1 MLKRNPVYEALRKGK
16 YFELNYAPMFEEVSR
31 VTCMTNIINVFKAT
45 NAKNILLTSR
55 ADSLTTHRTPYD
67 VAALLAT
74 LGFPKNEAL
83 AAMKENGETV
93 VKAAL
98 HRQFF
103 KGTIKQMPEVLVK
116 KMGKK
121 IKKHSEKIKQLQE
134 GLKKEQK

>member
-1 MLKRNPVYEALRKGK
+1 
-16 YFELNYAPMFEEVSR
+16 MFEEVSR
-31 VTCMTNIINVFKAT
+31 VTCMTNIINIFKAT
-45 NAKNILLTSR
+45 TSKNILITSR
-55 ADSLTTHRTPYD
+55 ADSLNTHRTPYD

-83 AAMKENGETV
+83 AGMKESGEAV

-103 KGTIKQMPEVLVK
+103 KGSIKQMPEGLVK

-121 IKKHSEKIKQLQE
+121 IKKHSERIKQLQE
-134 GLKKEQK
+134 GLKKQE